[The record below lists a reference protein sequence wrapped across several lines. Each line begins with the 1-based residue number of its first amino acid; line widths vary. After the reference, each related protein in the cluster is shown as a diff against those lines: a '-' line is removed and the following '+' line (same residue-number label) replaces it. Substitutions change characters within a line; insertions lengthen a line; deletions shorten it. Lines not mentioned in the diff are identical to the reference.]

1 MSRHRY
7 SGRVLTADYLRA
19 GLGLAVTAGPVL
31 LLDPAPPVAAVLGTL
46 AVLFAAFAL
55 RTGVRHLTVIEVT
68 DDGIV
73 AQGPIPCR
81 IAWRDVT
88 RLRLDY
94 FAIRREPRRGWMQLK
109 IRGRTR
115 RIRIDSTIDGFE
127 YLAAAVADTAR
138 AHAIPLND
146 TAVANFGALG
156 IAVGCSDGEA
166 AA

>member
-7 SGRVLTADYLRA
+7 SGRVLTGDYLRA
-19 GLGLAVTAGPVL
+19 GLGFSVTAGPFL
-31 LLDPAPPVAAVLGTL
+31 MLDPVPSVATIL
-46 AVLFAAFAL
+46 AALALLFAAFAL

-73 AQGPIPCR
+73 SRGPIPCR
-81 IAWRDVT
+81 IAWGDVK
-88 RLRLDY
+88 RVRLDY

-109 IRGRTR
+109 ISGRSRG
-115 RIRIDSTIDGFE
+115 IRIDSTIDGFD

-138 AHAIPLND
+138 EFAIPLGD

-156 IAVGCSDGEA
+156 IAVDRNEGEA
-166 AA
+166 VA